1 MRIQTRLSDPPLR
14 RPLSSPLRASWATWL
29 RQATCSAACASPTEE
44 SAELGMRLHIQQAP
58 HRLEE
63 GEKGRITATRICAL
77 RNINVFSMGF
87 RRGMKRCTF
96 RSLLRVVGE
105 SDIDRINGE
114 GGVWGSGVGG
124 GLSKQDTGAGLS
136 VCGYRAK
143 LIKFISAA
151 HFWVV
156 PAQTSTDQKAWRRT
170 NSCPFNWPGRIHD
183 WLAHHHHGH
192 LHLLSAPRSP

>member
-14 RPLSSPLRASWATWL
+14 RPLSSLLRASWATWL

-44 SAELGMRLHIQQAP
+44 SADLGMRLHIQQAP

-63 GEKGRITATRICAL
+63 GEKGQITATHICAL
-77 RNINVFSMGF
+77 RNINLFSMGF

-105 SDIDRINGE
+105 SDIDGE
-114 GGVWGSGVGG
+114 GGVWESGG
-124 GLSKQDTGAGLS
+124 GGGFSKQDTGAGLS

-143 LIKFISAA
+143 LINFLKLYLLLIFG
-151 HFWVV
+151 WC
-156 PAQTSTDQKAWRRT
+156 
-170 NSCPFNWPGRIHD
+170 CPKQALTRKHEEELTPVH
-183 WLAHHHHGH
+183 
-192 LHLLSAPRSP
+192 